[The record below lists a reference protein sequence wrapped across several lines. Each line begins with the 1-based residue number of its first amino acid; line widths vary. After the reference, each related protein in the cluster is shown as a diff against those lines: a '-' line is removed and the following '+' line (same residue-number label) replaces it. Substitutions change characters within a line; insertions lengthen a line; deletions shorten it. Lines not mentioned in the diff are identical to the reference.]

1 MNVVKYWHNTYEWRS
16 VETEPSL
23 CAMENKFD
31 QAYLSLSVP
40 VSSHSF
46 SAKWINFS
54 NDVTE
59 ITACERT
66 VGLWLCYFILCLVT
80 TNQRNLPG
88 RLCHALLR
96 YPRSNG
102 IQSRCESGSS
112 GKGIQW
118 KNQLS

>member
-1 MNVVKYWHNTYEWRS
+1 MRCRTNSIRR
-16 VETEPSL
+16 
-23 CAMENKFD
+23 
-31 QAYLSLSVP
+31 AYPYQFQSPHIHFLRNG
-40 VSSHSF
+40 F
-46 SAKWINFS
+46 NFS
-54 NDVTE
+54 NDVTG
-59 ITACERT
+59 ITACEIT